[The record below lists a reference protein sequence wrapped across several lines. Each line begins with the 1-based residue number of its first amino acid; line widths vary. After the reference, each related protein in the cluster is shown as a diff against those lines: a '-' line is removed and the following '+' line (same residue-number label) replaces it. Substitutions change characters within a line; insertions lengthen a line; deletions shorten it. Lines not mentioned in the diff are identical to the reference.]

1 MVRRSEQPRC
11 DGCGVIAPRCICARL
26 PRVALPFR
34 LVVVQHGKERAKPTN
49 TARLLPRVVERCTI
63 VTYATHLRPW
73 SPALLDEGRDASRD
87 GGARD
92 ERRLL
97 LYPDA
102 DATPLDR
109 ATAASWAHSPHCLV
123 VLDGTWRQAGRL
135 ARKAEGLRELPRVAL
150 PPGAPS
156 RWTVRRAPRPEAVA
170 TFDAIVRVAEL
181 LPDRGTAAAL
191 ARAWELLLDAQLA
204 HGGSSPSALPARA

>member
-1 MVRRSEQPRC
+1 MARRSDQPRC
-11 DGCGVIAPRCICARL
+11 EGCGVIVPRCICARL

-49 TARLLPRVVERCTI
+49 TARLLPRVIERCTI

-73 SPALLDEGRDASRD
+73 SPALLDAGCDEGT
-87 GGARD
+87 RD
-92 ERRLL
+92 ETRLL

-109 ATAASWAHSPHCLV
+109 ATVASWANSPHCLV
-123 VLDGTWRQAGRL
+123 VLDGSWRQAGRL
-135 ARKAEGLRELPRVAL
+135 ARKADGVRELPRVTL

-170 TFDAIVRVAEL
+170 TFDAIVRVADL
-181 LPDRGTAAAL
+181 LHDRGTAAAL

-204 HGGSSPSALPARA
+204 HGESSPGALPARA

>member
-1 MVRRSEQPRC
+1 MTRRSGAPRC
-11 DGCGVIAPRCICARL
+11 EGCGVIVPRCICARL

-49 TARLLPRVVERCTI
+49 TARLLPRVIERCTI

-73 SPALLDEGRDASRD
+73 SPALLDAGCNGATHDAR
-87 GGARD
+87 A

-102 DATPLDR
+102 DATPLDH
-109 ATAASWAHSPHCLV
+109 ATAASWGDSPHCLV
-123 VLDGTWRQAGRL
+123 VLDGSWRQAGRL
-135 ARKAEGLRELPRVAL
+135 ARKADGVRELPRVAL

-191 ARAWELLLDAQLA
+191 ARAWELLLDAQLPR
-204 HGGSSPSALPARA
+204 GESSPSALPARA